1 MVIYMRKGQRIYLVY
16 LKKAEVAIMTAV
28 DCFNR
33 VYGEYKTENTFILLA
48 NAWELLSKA
57 ILIKIKENI
66 QKNPRETIDCI
77 SAIKKLRAK
86 ELIKEECAQTIAQI
100 VSLRDCCVHSVLPPV
115 SIEIQIH
122 LLFYGCKFFKDVENE
137 IFKKSPLEDNFLS
150 ISFNQL
156 TTYTDKILKTVSK
169 LKRINSDQRKLVWL
183 LERGIESLTS
193 DKMLSQSKF
202 EKKYRNQKK
211 YISHL
216 KIKDYIDKIHNVR
229 IVAIQAPK
237 NYSAD
242 LILRKGD
249 KNDNTL
255 PVVQK
260 AVDIDSEY
268 PLFTNDIVNKL
279 GKNISFWSCLIRYL
293 GLKGNPKFHIE
304 IKSSKKTVTQ
314 RYSNEIISV
323 LKKFM
328 EENPNYKPDYN
339 KRVQK
344 KGASSLPKAS
354 SEHDTTQS

>member
-1 MVIYMRKGQRIYLVY
+1 MSKGKRTYITY
-16 LKKAEVAIMTAV
+16 LKKAEAAVITAV

-33 VYGEYKTENTFILLA
+33 VYGEYKTENTLILLA
-48 NAWELLSKA
+48 NAWELLSKS
-57 ILIKIKENI
+57 ILIKRKENI
-66 QKNPRETIDCI
+66 QRNSKETITIDCI

-86 ELIKEECAQTIAQI
+86 EIIKEECAQTVAQI
-100 VSLRDCCVHSVLPPV
+100 VSLRDYCVHSVLPPV
-115 SIEIQIH
+115 PIEIQIH

-156 TTYTDKILKTVSK
+156 TTYTDKVLKTVSK
-169 LKRINSDQRKLVWL
+169 LKRINSEQKKLVWL

-202 EKKYRNQKK
+202 EQKYKNQKRN
-211 YISHL
+211 ITHL

-242 LILRKGD
+242 LVLRKGD

-260 AVDIDSEY
+260 TVDIDNEY
-268 PLFTNDIVNKL
+268 PLFTKDIVEKL
-279 GKNISFWSCLIRYL
+279 GKSIHFWSRVINDL
-293 GLKGNPKFHIE
+293 GLRGDPNFHIK

-314 RYSNEIISV
+314 RYSNGIINILSNFI
-323 LKKFM
+323 K
-328 EENPNYKPDYN
+328 EHPNYKPDYN
-339 KRVQK
+339 KRM
-344 KGASSLPKAS
+344 
-354 SEHDTTQS
+354 